1 MTPGAAQL
9 EREIKFAADVGYEL
23 PKLKK
28 VVGSTQRL
36 PQQSLNTAYFDTP
49 DLRLWQRGL
58 TLRHRMGEE
67 SHHGKWTLKIPEEGT
82 DRALDRTEL
91 SWEGIREEIPPDA
104 TAILLGIVRRTF
116 LGRVVVLESVRRR
129 VILRDGG
136 GTTLGEIDDDLV
148 TVAHGSQ
155 RGLAFRQI
163 EFEFGPELSPDEPN
177 DMVEAVLR
185 KLRKAGA
192 HTEREQKFAKALG
205 LTDALAQGRRYQTGR
220 RATVEDVVG
229 LSIAGG
235 LERLLDYEYRLRL
248 DPANPPERAI
258 HQARV
263 ACRRLRSDLKT
274 FGPLLDQDWLRHTTS
289 ELRWIGERLGRVRDL
304 DVMGHR
310 LSDADAAAGL
320 SGQGVQ
326 GDGPLAEHI
335 SRQRD
340 EAVADLAQA
349 IKGERYLDLLD
360 LLHAASLKPPFA
372 TAKRHAPAAELGV
385 HPEDRARRALPVL
398 VGQSWKVLRRRVRKA
413 GSHPSDHQLHKIRI
427 AAKQLR
433 YAAEAA
439 SPVMGKPAVRTAQQA
454 ENLQTV
460 LGEHHDA
467 VAAEEWLRQ
476 LGRSADGKTAFAAGL
491 RVAEERRLQRKLR
504 REWRSVWSSLSS
516 EKATRWLEAK

>member
-1 MTPGAAQL
+1 MTTQAASQL

-36 PQQSLNTAYFDTP
+36 PQQTLNTAYFDTP

-58 TLRHRMGEE
+58 TLRHRLGEE
-67 SHHGKWTLKIPEEGT
+67 PHTGKWTLKVPEEGT
-82 DRALDRTEL
+82 DSSLDRTEL
-91 SWEGIREEIPPDA
+91 TWQGMREEIPSDA
-104 TAILLGIVRRTF
+104 TAILHGVVRGSF

-129 VILRDGG
+129 VLLRDED

-163 EFEFGPELSPDEPN
+163 EFEFGPEQSPDEPN
-177 DMVEAVLR
+177 DMVEAVFR

-205 LTDALAQGRRYQTGR
+205 LTDAIAKGRSYRTGR
-220 RATVEDVVG
+220 KATMEDMVG

-235 LERLLDYEYRLRL
+235 LDLLLDYDYRLRV
-248 DPANPPERAI
+248 DPADPPEEAI

-263 ACRRLRSDLKT
+263 ACRRMRSDLKT
-274 FGPLLDQDWLRHTTS
+274 FGPLLDQVWLTDTTT
-289 ELRWIGERLGRVRDL
+289 ELGWIGEQLGRVRDL
-304 DVMGHR
+304 DVLAHR
-310 LSDADAAAGL
+310 LSEADAAAGL
-320 SGQGVQ
+320 DGKG
-326 GDGPLAEHI
+326 GGPLQEHL
-335 SRQRD
+335 SRQRG
-340 EAVADLAQA
+340 EACADLSKAL
-349 IKGERYLDLLD
+349 KSDRYVDLLD
-360 LLHAASLKPPFA
+360 RLHAAALSPPFA
-372 TAKRHAPAAELGV
+372 VAKRHSPAGDLGLRAD
-385 HPEDRARRALPVL
+385 DRARRALPVL
-398 VGQSWKVLRRRVRKA
+398 VHRQWKVLRRRVRKA
-413 GSHPSDHQLHKIRI
+413 GAHPTDHQLHKIRI

-439 SPVMGKPAVRTAQQA
+439 SPVMGQPAVRTAQRA
-454 ENLQTV
+454 ESLQTV

-476 LGRSADGKTAFAAGL
+476 LGLAADGKTGFAAGL

-504 REWRSVWSSLSS
+504 RDWRSVWSSLSS
-516 EKATRWLEAK
+516 KKATRWLEGT